1 MDNVLK
7 YILAGVLVAL
17 LGIVFIP
24 SNRAAFNLY
33 RNEMKRTDDRTTYEA
48 RKRVEDEARSL
59 VASYN
64 NDKLRYEQY
73 KTSTDKTHLE
83 WAEQAKMRA
92 NQAATTFNEFVLK
105 NSYVFEGNIPADINI
120 QLPILE

>member
-1 MDNVLK
+1 MNNALK
-7 YILAGVLVAL
+7 YLLVGVLVAL
-17 LGIVFIP
+17 LGIVFVP
-24 SNRAAFNLY
+24 SVRANFNLY

-105 NSYVFEGNIPADINI
+105 NSYVFEGNIPADINF
-120 QLPILE
+120 QLPTLE

>member
-1 MDNVLK
+1 MNDTLK
-7 YILAGVLVAL
+7 YLLVGLLVAFI
-17 LGIVFIP
+17 GIVFIP
-24 SNRAAFNLY
+24 EARANFNLY
-33 RNEMKRTDDRTTYEA
+33 RNEMKRTDDRTTYGT
-48 RKRVEDEARSL
+48 RKQVEDEARSL
-59 VASYN
+59 VVSYN

-92 NQAATTFNEFVLK
+92 NQTATIFNEFVLK
-105 NSYVFEGNIPADINI
+105 NSYVFEGNIPADINV

>member
-1 MDNVLK
+1 MSNTLK
-7 YILAGVLVAL
+7 YLLVGVLVAL
-17 LGIVFIP
+17 LGIVFVP
-24 SNRAAFNLY
+24 SIRANFNLY

-73 KTSTDKTHLE
+73 KTSIDKTHLE

-92 NQAATTFNEFVLK
+92 NQTATIFNEFVLK
-105 NSYVFEGNIPADINI
+105 NSYVFEGNIPADINV

>member
-1 MDNVLK
+1 MDNTLK
-7 YILAGVLVAL
+7 YILIGILVAL
-17 LGIVFIP
+17 IGITFIP
-24 SNRAAFNLY
+24 EVRANFNLY
-33 RNEMKRTDDRTTYEA
+33 RNEMKQLDDRTTYES

-59 VASYN
+59 VAGYN

-92 NQAATTFNEFVLK
+92 NQTATIFNEFVLK
-105 NSYVFEGNIPADINI
+105 NSYVFKGNIPADINI
-120 QLPILE
+120 QLPILK

>member
-1 MDNVLK
+1 MSNTLK
-7 YILAGVLVAL
+7 YLLVGVLVAL
-17 LGIVFIP
+17 LGIVFVP
-24 SNRAAFNLY
+24 SIRADFNLY

-73 KTSTDKTHLE
+73 KASTDKTHLE

-105 NSYVFEGNIPADINI
+105 NSYVFEGNIPADINF

>member
-7 YILAGVLVAL
+7 YILIGILAAL
-17 LGIVFIP
+17 IGITFIP
-24 SNRAAFNLY
+24 EVRANFNLY

>member
-1 MDNVLK
+1 MSNTLK
-7 YILAGVLVAL
+7 YLLVGVLVAL
-17 LGIVFIP
+17 LGIVFVP
-24 SNRAAFNLY
+24 SIRADFNLY

-105 NSYVFEGNIPADINI
+105 NSYVFEGNIPADINF

>member
-1 MDNVLK
+1 MDNALK
-7 YILAGVLVAL
+7 YILAGILAALIGVA
-17 LGIVFIP
+17 FIP
-24 SNRAAFNLY
+24 EVRANFNLY

-73 KTSTDKTHLE
+73 KTSTDKTYLE

-92 NQAATTFNEFVLK
+92 NQTATIFNEFVLK
-105 NSYVFEGNIPADINI
+105 NSYVFEGNIPADINF
-120 QLPILE
+120 QLQVLP

>member
-1 MDNVLK
+1 MSNTLK
-7 YILAGVLVAL
+7 YLLVGVLVAL
-17 LGIVFIP
+17 LGIVFVP
-24 SNRAAFNLY
+24 SIRADFNLC
-33 RNEMKRTDDRTTYEA
+33 RNEMKRTDDRTTYET

-105 NSYVFEGNIPADINI
+105 NSYVFEGNIPADINF

>member
-1 MDNVLK
+1 MSNTLK
-7 YILAGVLVAL
+7 YLLVGVLVAL
-17 LGIVFIP
+17 LGIVFVP
-24 SNRAAFNLY
+24 SIRADFNLY
-33 RNEMKRTDDRTTYEA
+33 RNEMKRTDDRTTYET

-105 NSYVFEGNIPADINI
+105 NSYVFEGNIPADINF